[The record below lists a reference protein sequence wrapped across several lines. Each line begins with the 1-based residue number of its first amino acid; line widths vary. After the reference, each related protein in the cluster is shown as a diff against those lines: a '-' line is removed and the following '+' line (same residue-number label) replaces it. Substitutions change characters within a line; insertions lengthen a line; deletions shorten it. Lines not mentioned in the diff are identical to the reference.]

1 MNKKNLSINIVSKD
15 TVIFGNLVTRSSVE
29 VFGEINQPSG
39 NKKHPAISSSGNVFI
54 DKDAVVKG
62 DIKANDI
69 IIEGKLEGN
78 IIAAGNVTLIDGCAV
93 SGNIES
99 SGLTIGEKVIFEGK
113 VINKLTQKQ
122 EQVSIISKMKTIP
135 VGYFIKLRKLLKGVS
150 HVDSKS

>member
-1 MNKKNLSINIVSKD
+1 MNKKNLGINIVSKD

-29 VFGEINQPSG
+29 VFGEISQPSG
-39 NKKHPAISSSGNVFI
+39 RHPAISSSGNVFI